1 MTIQYL
7 ETILKNVSTC
17 DAWSLQIIKVTHSKR
32 NGSSYLTRE
41 VGISPKG
48 RLKKHVEEVAKK
60 YLSDNQSD
68 KQGELEQYTEC
79 REYDGSADAKVI
91 YKLSKSS
98 ELITNEYGLLLQA
111 IANPDTEIKPL
122 ELKYQASVIKGD
134 LEIDGDSI
142 SVKFVSMQ
150 NPITTLKNKFWQSN
164 GTFKEISNEV
174 LTLRNSIDLLIVN
187 DVVYLFN
194 LSGEKLFNMERAYRS
209 ICESKIKLIE
219 VKSIIE
225 GFDSFMVIASSGHNP
240 RKFVSFNDDHLEKL
254 ADKKSR
260 KKIAKKFNIPLKND
274 KFDSTQDG
282 VADKIVKLLCQR
294 GMLDPFDDIPME
306 VSGSRKWT

>member
-1 MTIQYL
+1 M
-7 ETILKNVSTC
+7 
-17 DAWSLQIIKVTHSKR
+17 
-32 NGSSYLTRE
+32 
-41 VGISPKG
+41 
-48 RLKKHVEEVAKK
+48 AKK
-60 YLSDNQSD
+60 YLSDNQSG
-68 KQGELEQYTEC
+68 KQGELKQYTDC
-79 REYDGSADAKVI
+79 REYDGSADVKVI

-111 IANPDTEIKPL
+111 IANPDTEIQPL

-134 LEIDGDSI
+134 LLIDDDTI

-150 NPITTLKNKFWQSN
+150 NPITTLKNKFLQSN
-164 GTFKEISNEV
+164 GTFKEISNKV
-174 LTLRNSIDLLIVN
+174 LTLRNSIDLVIVN
-187 DVVYLFN
+187 DIVYLLN
-194 LSGEKLFNMERAYRS
+194 LSGEKLFNMERAYHS
-209 ICESKIKLIE
+209 ICDSKIQLIE

-225 GFDSFMVIASSGHNP
+225 GFDSFKESASSGHNP

-282 VADKIVKLLCQR
+282 VADKIVKLLCQK

-306 VSGSRKWT
+306 VSGSRKWI